1 MARLQENRYGKTG
14 VRLVKVTRRDGV
26 HTLREWTVRVL
37 LEGDFDHTFLTGS
50 NAGLL
55 ATDTM
60 KNTVYSR
67 ANESQAES
75 MEEFA
80 EELTGLLLRRNPRVS
95 SVEVHIAQAMWKRL
109 TVDGEPHP
117 DSFMRGSDETQTA
130 TLRRTQTGERNLKCG
145 FENMIVMKTANSG
158 FEGYLKDDLTTL
170 KETADRLMGTSIT
183 ASWQYTGTPSGFYAL
198 RGSVRETM
206 LRTFAGH
213 HSKSV
218 QQTLFAMAE
227 DALAAVPEL
236 LEVTL
241 TMPNI
246 HNILVD
252 LKPFGQHNANEI
264 FMPISDP
271 SGYIHARVTRG

>member
-1 MARLQENRYGKTG
+1 MARLEENRYGKTG
-14 VRLVKVTRRDGV
+14 VRLMKVTRQDGV
-26 HTLREWTVRVL
+26 HTVREWTVRVL
-37 LEGDFDHTFLTGS
+37 LEGDFDHTFRTGS
-50 NAGLL
+50 NADLL
-55 ATDTM
+55 TTDTM

-67 ANESQAES
+67 ANESKADS
-75 MEEFA
+75 MEAFA
-80 EELTGLLLRRNPRVS
+80 EELTGFLLSRNSRVS

-109 TVDGEPHP
+109 TIGGEPHP

-130 TLRRTQTGERNLKCG
+130 TLRRTQTGEGSLHCG
-145 FENMIVMKTANSG
+145 FENMVLLKTAKSG
-158 FEGYLKDDLTTL
+158 FEGYKKDELTTL

-183 ASWQYTGTPSGFYAL
+183 ASWTYTSPASNYNRL
-198 RGSVRETM
+198 RNRIRETM
-206 LRTFAGH
+206 LTTFARH
-213 HSKSV
+213 NSKSV

-236 LEVTL
+236 LEVSL

-252 LKPFGQHNANEI
+252 LTPFGQTNENEI

-271 SGYIHARVTRG
+271 SGYIYARVTRD